1 MEPVQ
6 TTTTTSVVLTD
17 TAVDAVKGLL
27 QERSLPGYSLRV
39 YVAGG
44 GCSGIQYGMAF
55 DNNVREEDTVTEI
68 NGIKILVDEVSI
80 QYLQGATV
88 DFIEGPQGTGFKITN
103 PNAISSCGCGS
114 SCDDSSSGCQGCG

>member
-6 TTTTTSVVLTD
+6 TTTTTSIILTD
-17 TAVDAVKGLL
+17 TASDAVKDLL
-27 QERSLPGYSLRV
+27 EERSLPGYSLRV

-80 QYLQGATV
+80 QYLLGATV
-88 DFIEGPQGTGFKITN
+88 DYVEGPQGTGFKITN
-103 PNAISSCGCGS
+103 PNAFSSCGCGS